1 MALLHHLSPPLRFTS
16 SPSAFLFYPSSS
28 FYRLRAGRSVLNAF
42 LPSNGYV
49 SGNRSSPRFADKI
62 YRRLESC
69 LVVPPPAGRQ
79 PLAVV
84 KFLGGAF
91 VGAAPELSYSN
102 GALLQM
108 LVGSYF
114 PDKIPKA
121 NVVISFN
128 NKPASQAVPYFEQ
141 VGPVVRQVIPFVE
154 ASPFYR
160 SAQNLSGDAWKVLL
174 ESAGALT
181 LELDQ
186 EIMLSLAKFFD
197 QIPSVIRQVI
207 EGMSEF
213 SPSPSKNREFFK
225 NSYSVPHT
233 LLVKFSV
240 DAIDESDVL
249 DDILRPRL
257 NPLVGAWKRSF
268 YQETT
273 LLLASRI

>member
-49 SGNRSSPRFADKI
+49 AGNRSSPRFADKI

-91 VGAAPELSYSN
+91 VGAAPELSYSLLIELLSKEGFLIVSVPYGVTFDHSAAAREVYERFHTCFDRLISSGVPDSDLTGSELDGLPLYSVGHSN

-141 VGPVVRQVIPFVE
+141 VGPVVRQVILLLKHL
-154 ASPFYR
+154 
-160 SAQNLSGDAWKVLL
+160 LSTARHKIYQGMLGKCFWKV
-174 ESAGALT
+174 
-181 LELDQ
+181 Q
-186 EIMLSLAKFFD
+186 E
-197 QIPSVIRQVI
+197 
-207 EGMSEF
+207 
-213 SPSPSKNREFFK
+213 
-225 NSYSVPHT
+225 H
-233 LLVKFSV
+233 
-240 DAIDESDVL
+240 
-249 DDILRPRL
+249 
-257 NPLVGAWKRSF
+257 
-268 YQETT
+268 
-273 LLLASRI
+273 